1 MSDSQQSLVQYRLQQ
16 ADEALQE
23 ARILREANH
32 LRGALARAYYG
43 MFHAVQ
49 SLIAHKQAEVSKHSG
64 AIAFFDRE
72 YVKTGIFDKQLS
84 KWLHRMFDLRQDS
97 DYGDMFTPSQELC
110 DEALAHAHEFVS
122 KIKDFKRSNHN
133 RPLEH

>member
-1 MSDSQQSLVQYRLQQ
+1 MNDNLQTLIQYRLQQ

-23 ARILREANH
+23 AVILRETNH

-49 SLIAHKQAEVSKHSG
+49 ALIVQRQAEVSKHSG

-97 DYGDMFTPSQELC
+97 DYGDMFIPSQEQC
-110 DEALAHAHEFVS
+110 DEALTHTREFID
-122 KIKDFKRSNHN
+122 KIKSLVNSQSRSDHI
-133 RPLEH
+133 